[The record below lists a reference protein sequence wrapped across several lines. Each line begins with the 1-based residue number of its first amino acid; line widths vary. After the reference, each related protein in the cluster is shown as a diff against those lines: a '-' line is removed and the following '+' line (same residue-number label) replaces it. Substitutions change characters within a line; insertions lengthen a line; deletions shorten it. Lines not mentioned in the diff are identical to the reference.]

1 MALAATRNGRS
12 TRTLS
17 PPRICAFA
25 RKLRS
30 TEPFGKSPFGY
41 MNVHA
46 QPPANAISQCKL
58 HRGGVAF
65 GLEEWAAFVP

>member
-30 TEPFGKSPFGY
+30 TQPFGKSPFGY

-46 QPPANAISQCKL
+46 QPPANAI